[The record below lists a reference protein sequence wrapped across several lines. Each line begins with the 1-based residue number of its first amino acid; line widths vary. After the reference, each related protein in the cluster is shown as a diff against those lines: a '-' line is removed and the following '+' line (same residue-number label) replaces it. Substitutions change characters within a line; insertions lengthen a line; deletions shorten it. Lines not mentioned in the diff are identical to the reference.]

1 MINIWKNK
9 TPLNNDQ
16 YMEEQDTDQLIISL
30 INTPPSHTG
39 TDPLIASAPCVLN
52 AIMFTSHRSLL
63 TLPVKHMSADATFE
77 AKLKM
82 RINLTYHGSR
92 WDGPLLELGGRGVK
106 SYRMKLNDRRP
117 TAHT

>member
-1 MINIWKNK
+1 MINIWRGK
-9 TPLNNDQ
+9 TPLNNDE
-16 YMEEQDTDQLIISL
+16 YMGEQDTDHLSNQHS
-30 INTPPSHTG
+30 PSHTG

-63 TLPVKHMSADATFE
+63 TFPVKHMSADATFE